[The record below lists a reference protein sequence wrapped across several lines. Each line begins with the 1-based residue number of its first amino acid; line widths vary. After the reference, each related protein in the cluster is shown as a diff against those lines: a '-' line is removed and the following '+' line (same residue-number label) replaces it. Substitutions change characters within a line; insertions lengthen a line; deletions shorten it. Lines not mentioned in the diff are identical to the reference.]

1 MDLFSVFKNLK
12 YKIIEDTCF
21 NRVVQMSSEEAFDF
35 SSIIGSNYLDNF
47 NGFSMKGRN
56 EVFIHRSVFHENSL
70 IYSPGLFARNEKLE
84 LKDENSGFA
93 LKDKFPNVFDGQ
105 KKIIIYKLEKNER
118 SNIEG
123 KVIKTILDSKLNP
136 NDYLLFKYRDL
147 YKNLEPFLEWLSFE
161 YFKKKGYMFENQCPF
176 FQQSFKYNN
185 KNLTGGIPDV
195 SAFKTK
201 SFKVLEEYNILNNH
215 RGILINKLSNLL
227 NFNIITKKK
236 EKIKSKYNYELIIGE
251 AKTDK
256 SSLNQAL
263 TQLTKYNNVEL
274 ADHLYSIIPN
284 CKNNTNPLFGEMYI
298 ENNKL
303 YIKDSNRKLSINN
316 HNQKIDEE
324 WLDIYIRI
332 NLMGNLSFQKLTEH
346 LKNFNNLKKNE
357 KIYSSHLLNF
367 ASKTSTEEILKLI
380 LN

>member
-1 MDLFSVFKNLK
+1 M
-12 YKIIEDTCF
+12 
-21 NRVVQMSSEEAFDF
+21 
-35 SSIIGSNYLDNF
+35 
-47 NGFSMKGRN
+47 
-56 EVFIHRSVFHENSL
+56 
-70 IYSPGLFARNEKLE
+70 
-84 LKDENSGFA
+84 
-93 LKDKFPNVFDGQ
+93 
-105 KKIIIYKLEKNER
+105 
-118 SNIEG
+118 
-123 KVIKTILDSKLNP
+123 
-136 NDYLLFKYRDL
+136 
-147 YKNLEPFLEWLSFE
+147 
-161 YFKKKGYMFENQCPF
+161 
-176 FQQSFKYNN
+176 
-185 KNLTGGIPDV
+185 
-195 SAFKTK
+195 
-201 SFKVLEEYNILNNH
+201 LEEYNILNNH